1 MNGLSKGNGRGSAA
15 TSKTAPR
22 NDPKTEKDFLNRQ
35 AEAAKAAFFKT
46 ARETGARLISLADPR
61 PLVQKHPVSS
71 AGIAA
76 VAGFAVVQLKGSE
89 APEEPGEKPSVPPAP
104 SASSSSPTL
113 ASIVIAAGV
122 EILKKAL
129 VPVAAERLEEWVRK
143 R

>member
-46 ARETGARLISLADPR
+46 VRETGARLISLADPR

-76 VAGFAVVQLKGSE
+76 IAGFAVVQLKGSE
-89 APEEPGEKPSVPPAP
+89 APEEPGEKPSASP
-104 SASSSSPTL
+104 SPSSSPTL

-129 VPVAAERLEEWVRK
+129 VPVAAERLEEWMRK